1 MAPQAGGL
9 PETLSTRFAR
19 QPLTFFVNFISPH
32 HLKSDKPVESVEA
45 LSLASLPSAC
55 QVSIVQHWHR
65 HKHKLVPLVPNLA
78 SEDSQNKKQ
87 TKCFPTF
94 FALALFLCKRPWSS
108 SFEPKF
114 KLIRPSS
121 NNSTLLSTSSDSV
134 SSERVTSRKLFD
146 VEDMMWQM
154 LAAN

>member
-78 SEDSQNKKQ
+78 TYVKMKEVLVKIPPD
-87 TKCFPTF
+87 
-94 FALALFLCKRPWSS
+94 
-108 SFEPKF
+108 EE
-114 KLIRPSS
+114 
-121 NNSTLLSTSSDSV
+121 SV
-134 SSERVTSRKLFD
+134 HI
-146 VEDMMWQM
+146 
-154 LAAN
+154 